1 MLTEGQLKIL
11 QLVSDGK
18 RSFGPESPSG
28 PETRIDALKRFQPEA
43 VEIVELGEKNYL
55 EKVSPQRES
64 STAYGFIDLIM
75 VKGITAG
82 GRRALDEARGLMR
95 LVALKK
101 IYDRVGDNH
110 TGGISLQ
117 EFIAATDLSPDEA
130 RATLSYLND
139 KGYLGGH
146 NDAGLSHAGIVE
158 AERIITDKQEAVRI
172 LGAWSKEDE
181 LLVRDRESC
190 RYRVLRRLYDMSGA
204 NVDRGVPYN
213 RLQEAEGLDE
223 QSWWAVHD
231 YLKSEGL
238 IRQGTYIEITERGVD
253 EIERSRRSPQHSTEH
268 FSSHVIQHFY
278 GNVGAVQT
286 GSNSTAVVTQ
296 RQNSNAELLHLVEL
310 LGHAVE
316 ATSETASREDALE
329 QLDILMEEAGLEN
342 PRPKR
347 IRSLLAAIRLFM
359 GDASVESASGEISDF
374 INQSSEQPE

>member
-1 MLTEGQLKIL
+1 MLTKGQLKIL

-18 RSFGPESPSG
+18 RSFGPETSAG
-28 PETRIDALKRFQPEA
+28 HETKLDALRRFQPEA
-43 VEIVELGEKNYL
+43 EEIVELGENNYL
-55 EKVSPQRES
+55 EKVSPHRES

-75 VKGITAG
+75 VKGITAS

-110 TGGISLQ
+110 TGGISLR

-130 RATLSYLND
+130 RATLNYLND

-158 AERIITDKQEAVRI
+158 AERIITNRQEAVRI

-181 LLVRDRESC
+181 LLVRDRESR

-231 YLKSEGL
+231 YLKAEGL
-238 IRQGTYIEITERGVD
+238 IREGTHIEITERGVD
-253 EIERSRRSPQHSTEH
+253 EIERSRRSPQLSTEH
-268 FSSHVIQHFY
+268 FSSHVIQHFH

-286 GSNSTAVVTQ
+286 GSNSTAVVNQ
-296 RQNSNAELLHLVEL
+296 HQSSNAELLRLVGL

-329 QLDILMEEAGLEN
+329 QLDLLKEEAGLER

-347 IRSLLAAIRLFM
+347 IRSILAAIKLFI
-359 GDASVESASGEISDF
+359 GDASVESVSGEIAEF
-374 INQSSEQPE
+374 INRLAERPE